1 MSQDRIH
8 IKPIESH
15 HHHKVGSSMGTTF
28 KKGHKLNEAKIKTNK
43 FHSEELED

>member
-28 KKGHKLNEAKIKTNK
+28 KKGHKLGEIRIKK
-43 FHSEELED
+43 EEIDED